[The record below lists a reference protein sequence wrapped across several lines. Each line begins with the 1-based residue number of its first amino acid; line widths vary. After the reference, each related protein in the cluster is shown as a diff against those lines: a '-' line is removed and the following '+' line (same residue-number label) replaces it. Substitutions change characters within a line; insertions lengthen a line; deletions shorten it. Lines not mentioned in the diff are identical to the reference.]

1 MLIEIPAL
9 FSASEV
15 DATVATLLDQPW
27 VDGKVTAGQR
37 SAMAK
42 NNRQLS
48 EDAPVAIR
56 MGEQILSRLSDN
68 ALFMSA
74 ALPKKIYPPLF
85 NRYSGGEAFDWH
97 IDNAIRGLKGV
108 RERVRTDI
116 SATLFLADPAS
127 YDGGELVIRDTF
139 GEHAVKL
146 PAGHLL
152 IYPGSSLHKINP
164 VTRGERSV
172 KLPAGHL
179 VLYPG
184 SSVHRVNPVTR
195 GERLAAFFW
204 IESLVREDSQRSL
217 LLDMDVAIQRLT
229 TQQADDESL
238 LQLSGVYH
246 NLLRRWS
253 DV

>member
-1 MLIEIPAL
+1 MLIEIADV
-9 FSASEV
+9 FTADEV
-15 DATVATLLDQPW
+15 DEMRTRLLAEPW

-37 SAMAK
+37 SARDK
-42 NNRQLS
+42 FNRQLN
-48 EDAPVAIR
+48 EDSALGLLFGQR
-56 MGEQILSRLSDN
+56 ILARLSEN

-74 ALPKKIYPPLF
+74 ALPKRIYPPLF
-85 NRYSGGEAFDWH
+85 NRYSGGEAFGFH
-97 IDNAIRGLKGV
+97 IDNAIRGIKGV
-108 RERVRTDI
+108 RERVRTDL
-116 SATLFLADPAS
+116 SATLFLTDPDS

-139 GEHAVKL
+139 
-146 PAGHLL
+146 
-152 IYPGSSLHKINP
+152 
-164 VTRGERSV
+164 GERSV

-184 SSVHRVNPVTR
+184 TSVHKVNPVTR
-195 GERLAAFFW
+195 GERVAAFFW

-217 LLDMDVAIQRLT
+217 LLDMDVAIQRLSA
-229 TQQADDESL
+229 QQADDESL

>member
-1 MLIEIPAL
+1 MLIEIADV
-9 FSASEV
+9 FTADEV
-15 DATVATLLDQPW
+15 DEMRTRLLAEPW

-37 SAMAK
+37 SARDK
-42 NNRQLS
+42 FNRQLN
-48 EDAPVAIR
+48 EDSALGLLFGQR
-56 MGEQILSRLSDN
+56 ILARLSEN

-74 ALPKKIYPPLF
+74 ALPKRIYPPLF
-85 NRYSGGEAFDWH
+85 NRYSGGEAFGFH
-97 IDNAIRGLKGV
+97 IDNAIRGIKGV
-108 RERVRTDI
+108 RERVRTDL
-116 SATLFLADPAS
+116 SATLFLTDPQS

-139 GEHAVKL
+139 
-146 PAGHLL
+146 
-152 IYPGSSLHKINP
+152 
-164 VTRGERSV
+164 GERSV

-184 SSVHRVNPVTR
+184 TSVHKVNPVTR
-195 GERLAAFFW
+195 GERVAAFFW

-217 LLDMDVAIQRLT
+217 LLDMDVAIQRLSA
-229 TQQADDESL
+229 QQADDESL

>member
-1 MLIEIPAL
+1 MLIEIPNLLSPA
-9 FSASEV
+9 EV
-15 DATVATLLDQPW
+15 QSTVASLLAQPW

-48 EDAPVAIR
+48 EDSPVAIR
-56 MGEQILSRLSDN
+56 LGEQILSRLSDN

-127 YDGGELVIRDTF
+127 YDGGELVIGDTF
-139 GEHAVKL
+139 GEHRVKL
-146 PAGHLL
+146 PAGHLV

-164 VTRGERSV
+164 VTRGER
-172 KLPAGHL
+172 
-179 VLYPG
+179 
-184 SSVHRVNPVTR
+184 
-195 GERLAAFFW
+195 LASFFW
-204 IESLVREDSQRSL
+204 IESLVREDSQRQL

-229 TQQADDESL
+229 AQQADAHAL
-238 LQLSGVYH
+238 LQLSGAYH

>member
-1 MLIEIPAL
+1 MIEIPAL
-9 FSASEV
+9 LSAEEV
-15 DATVATLLDQPW
+15 EVAVATLLDQPW
-27 VDGKVTAGQR
+27 VDGKVTAGKR
-37 SAMAK
+37 SARAK
-42 NNRQLS
+42 NNRQLA

-56 MGEQILSRLSDN
+56 LGEQILSRLSDN

-164 VTRGERSV
+164 VTRGERIAS
-172 KLPAGHL
+172 
-179 VLYPG
+179 
-184 SSVHRVNPVTR
+184 
-195 GERLAAFFW
+195 FFW
-204 IESLVREDSQRSL
+204 IESLVREDSQRQL

-229 TQQADDESL
+229 AQHADDHAL
-238 LQLSGVYH
+238 LQLSGAYH

>member
-1 MLIEIPAL
+1 MLIEIPGL
-9 FSASEV
+9 LSAEEV
-15 DATVATLLDQPW
+15 EVAVATLLDQPW

-37 SAMAK
+37 SARAK

-56 MGEQILSRLSDN
+56 LGEQILSRLSDN

-116 SATLFLADPAS
+116 SATLFLADLAS

-164 VTRGERSV
+164 VTRGERIAS
-172 KLPAGHL
+172 
-179 VLYPG
+179 
-184 SSVHRVNPVTR
+184 
-195 GERLAAFFW
+195 FFW
-204 IESLVREDSQRSL
+204 IESLVREDSQRQL

-229 TQQADDESL
+229 AQHADDHAL
-238 LQLSGVYH
+238 LQLSGAYH

>member
-1 MLIEIPAL
+1 VLIEIPAL
-9 FSASEV
+9 LSADEV
-15 DATVATLLDQPW
+15 EVAVATLLHQPW

-42 NNRQLS
+42 NNRQLP

-56 MGEQILSRLSDN
+56 LGEQILSRLSDN

-152 IYPGSSLHKINP
+152 MYPGSSLHKINP
-164 VTRGERSV
+164 VTRGERIAS
-172 KLPAGHL
+172 
-179 VLYPG
+179 
-184 SSVHRVNPVTR
+184 
-195 GERLAAFFW
+195 FFW
-204 IESLVREDSQRSL
+204 IESLVREDSQRQL

-229 TQQADDESL
+229 AQHADDHAL
-238 LQLSGVYH
+238 LQLSGAYH

>member
-1 MLIEIPAL
+1 MLIEIPGL
-9 FSASEV
+9 LSAQEV
-15 DATVATLLDQPW
+15 EVAVATLLDQPW

-48 EDAPVAIR
+48 EDTPVAIR
-56 MGEQILSRLSDN
+56 LGEQILSRLSDN

-139 GEHAVKL
+139 GDHAVKL
-146 PAGHLL
+146 PAGHVL

-164 VTRGERSV
+164 VTRGERIAS
-172 KLPAGHL
+172 
-179 VLYPG
+179 
-184 SSVHRVNPVTR
+184 
-195 GERLAAFFW
+195 FFW
-204 IESLVREDSQRSL
+204 IESLVREDSQRQL

-229 TQQADDESL
+229 AQHADDHAL
-238 LQLSGVYH
+238 LQLSGAYH

-253 DV
+253 DA

>member
-9 FSASEV
+9 LSASEV
-15 DATVATLLDQPW
+15 EATVATLLDQPW

-48 EDAPVAIR
+48 EESPVALRI
-56 MGEQILSRLSDN
+56 GEQILARLSDN

-74 ALPKKIYPPLF
+74 ALPKRIYPPLF

-97 IDNAIRGLKGV
+97 IDNAIRGIKGV

-164 VTRGERSV
+164 VTRGERIAS
-172 KLPAGHL
+172 
-179 VLYPG
+179 
-184 SSVHRVNPVTR
+184 
-195 GERLAAFFW
+195 FFW
-204 IESLVREDSQRSL
+204 IESLVREDSQRQL
-217 LLDMDVAIQRLT
+217 LLDMDVAIQTLSA
-229 TQQADDESL
+229 QDAAPHAL
-238 LQLSGVYH
+238 LQLSGAYH

>member
-1 MLIEIPAL
+1 MLIEIPGL
-9 FSASEV
+9 LSAEEV
-15 DATVATLLDQPW
+15 EVAVATLLDQPW
-27 VDGKVTAGQR
+27 VDGKVTAGRR
-37 SAMAK
+37 SARAK

-56 MGEQILSRLSDN
+56 LGEQILSRLSDN

-164 VTRGERSV
+164 VTRGERIAS
-172 KLPAGHL
+172 
-179 VLYPG
+179 
-184 SSVHRVNPVTR
+184 
-195 GERLAAFFW
+195 FFW
-204 IESLVREDSQRSL
+204 IESLVREDSQRQL

-229 TQQADDESL
+229 AQHADDHAL
-238 LQLSGVYH
+238 LQLSGAYH

>member
-1 MLIEIPAL
+1 MLIEIPGL
-9 FSASEV
+9 LSAEEV
-15 DATVATLLDQPW
+15 AVAVATLLDQPW

-56 MGEQILSRLSDN
+56 LGEQILSRLSDN

-85 NRYSGGEAFDWH
+85 NRYSGGKAFDWH

-127 YDGGELVIRDTF
+127 YGGGELVIRDTF

-164 VTRGERSV
+164 VTRGERIAS
-172 KLPAGHL
+172 
-179 VLYPG
+179 
-184 SSVHRVNPVTR
+184 
-195 GERLAAFFW
+195 FFW
-204 IESLVREDSQRSL
+204 IESLVREDSQRQL

-229 TQQADDESL
+229 AQHADDHAL
-238 LQLSGVYH
+238 LQLSGAYH

>member
-1 MLIEIPAL
+1 MLIDIAEVFTAD
-9 FSASEV
+9 EV
-15 DATVATLLDQPW
+15 DEMRTRLLAEPW

-37 SAMAK
+37 SARDK
-42 NNRQLS
+42 FNRQLN
-48 EDAPVAIR
+48 EDSALGVLFGQR
-56 MGEQILSRLSDN
+56 ILARLSEN

-74 ALPKKIYPPLF
+74 ALPKRIYPPLF
-85 NRYSGGEAFDWH
+85 NRYSGGEAFGFH
-97 IDNAIRGLKGV
+97 IDNAIRGIKGV
-108 RERVRTDI
+108 RERVRTDL
-116 SATLFLADPAS
+116 SATLFLTDPET

-139 GEHAVKL
+139 
-146 PAGHLL
+146 
-152 IYPGSSLHKINP
+152 
-164 VTRGERSV
+164 GERSV

-184 SSVHRVNPVTR
+184 TSVHKVNPVTR
-195 GERLAAFFW
+195 GERVAAFFW

-217 LLDMDVAIQRLT
+217 LLDMDVAIQRLSA
-229 TQQADDESL
+229 QQADDESL

>member
-1 MLIEIPAL
+1 MLIEIADV
-9 FSASEV
+9 FTADEV
-15 DATVATLLDQPW
+15 DEMRTRLLAEPW

-37 SAMAK
+37 SARDK
-42 NNRQLS
+42 FNRQLN
-48 EDAPVAIR
+48 EDSALGLLFGQR
-56 MGEQILSRLSDN
+56 ILARLSEN

-74 ALPKKIYPPLF
+74 ALPKRIYPPLF
-85 NRYSGGEAFDWH
+85 NRYSGGETFGFH
-97 IDNAIRGLKGV
+97 IDNAIRGIKGV
-108 RERVRTDI
+108 RERVRTDL
-116 SATLFLADPAS
+116 SATLFLTDPQT

-139 GEHAVKL
+139 
-146 PAGHLL
+146 
-152 IYPGSSLHKINP
+152 
-164 VTRGERSV
+164 GERSV

-184 SSVHRVNPVTR
+184 TSVHKVNPVTR
-195 GERLAAFFW
+195 GERVAAFFW

-217 LLDMDVAIQRLT
+217 LLDMDVAIQRLSA
-229 TQQADDESL
+229 QQADDESL

>member
-1 MLIEIPAL
+1 MLIDIADV
-9 FSASEV
+9 FTADEV
-15 DATVATLLDQPW
+15 DEMRTRLLAEPW

-37 SAMAK
+37 SARDK
-42 NNRQLS
+42 FNRQLN
-48 EDAPVAIR
+48 EDSALGLLFGQR
-56 MGEQILSRLSDN
+56 ILARLSEN

-74 ALPKKIYPPLF
+74 ALPKRIYPPLF
-85 NRYSGGEAFDWH
+85 NRYSGGEAFGFH
-97 IDNAIRGLKGV
+97 IDNAIRGIKGV
-108 RERVRTDI
+108 RERVRTDL
-116 SATLFLADPAS
+116 SATLFLTDPET

-139 GEHAVKL
+139 
-146 PAGHLL
+146 
-152 IYPGSSLHKINP
+152 
-164 VTRGERSV
+164 GERSV

-184 SSVHRVNPVTR
+184 TSVHKVNPVTR
-195 GERLAAFFW
+195 GERVAAFFW

-217 LLDMDVAIQRLT
+217 LLDMDVAIQRLSA
-229 TQQADDESL
+229 QQADDESL

>member
-9 FSASEV
+9 LSASEV
-15 DATVATLLDQPW
+15 ENTVATLLNQPW
-27 VDGKVTAGQR
+27 VDGKATAGQR

-48 EDAPVAIR
+48 EDSPVALRI
-56 MGEQILSRLSDN
+56 GEQILARLSDN

-74 ALPKKIYPPLF
+74 ALPKRIYPPLF

-97 IDNAIRGLKGV
+97 IDNAIRGIKGV

-116 SATLFLADPAS
+116 SATLFLAEPAS

-164 VTRGERSV
+164 VTRGERIAS
-172 KLPAGHL
+172 
-179 VLYPG
+179 
-184 SSVHRVNPVTR
+184 
-195 GERLAAFFW
+195 FFW
-204 IESLVREDSQRSL
+204 IESLVREDSQRQL
-217 LLDMDVAIQRLT
+217 LLDMDVAIQTLT
-229 TQQADDESL
+229 VQDADHHAL
-238 LQLSGVYH
+238 LQLSGAYH

>member
-1 MLIEIPAL
+1 MLIEIADV
-9 FSASEV
+9 FTADEV
-15 DATVATLLDQPW
+15 DEMRTRLLAEPW

-37 SAMAK
+37 SARDK
-42 NNRQLS
+42 FNRQLNEES
-48 EDAPVAIR
+48 ALGVLFGQR
-56 MGEQILSRLSDN
+56 ILTRLSEN

-74 ALPKKIYPPLF
+74 ALPKRIYPPLF
-85 NRYSGGEAFDWH
+85 NRYSGGEAFGFH
-97 IDNAIRGLKGV
+97 IDNAIRGIKGV
-108 RERVRTDI
+108 RERVRTDL
-116 SATLFLADPAS
+116 SATLFLSDPQT

-139 GEHAVKL
+139 
-146 PAGHLL
+146 
-152 IYPGSSLHKINP
+152 
-164 VTRGERSV
+164 GERSV

-184 SSVHRVNPVTR
+184 TSVHKVNPVTR
-195 GERLAAFFW
+195 GERVAAFFW

-217 LLDMDVAIQRLT
+217 LLDMDVAIQRLSA
-229 TQQADDESL
+229 QQADDESL

>member
-9 FSASEV
+9 LSASEV
-15 DATVATLLDQPW
+15 ETTVATLLDQPW

-48 EDAPVAIR
+48 EESPVALRI
-56 MGEQILSRLSDN
+56 GEQILARLSDN

-74 ALPKKIYPPLF
+74 ALPKRIYPPLF

-97 IDNAIRGLKGV
+97 IDNAIRGIKGV

-116 SATLFLADPAS
+116 SATLFLADPAH

-164 VTRGERSV
+164 VTRGERIAS
-172 KLPAGHL
+172 
-179 VLYPG
+179 
-184 SSVHRVNPVTR
+184 
-195 GERLAAFFW
+195 FFW
-204 IESLVREDSQRSL
+204 IESLVREDSQRQL
-217 LLDMDVAIQRLT
+217 LLDMDVAIQTLSA
-229 TQQADDESL
+229 QDADHHAL
-238 LQLSGVYH
+238 LQLSGAYH

>member
-1 MLIEIPAL
+1 MLIEIPGL
-9 FSASEV
+9 LSAEEV
-15 DATVATLLDQPW
+15 AVAVATLLDQPW

-37 SAMAK
+37 SARAK

-56 MGEQILSRLSDN
+56 LGEQILSRLSDN

-139 GEHAVKL
+139 GEHSVKL
-146 PAGHLL
+146 TAGHLL

-164 VTRGERSV
+164 VTRGERIAS
-172 KLPAGHL
+172 
-179 VLYPG
+179 
-184 SSVHRVNPVTR
+184 
-195 GERLAAFFW
+195 FFW
-204 IESLVREDSQRSL
+204 IESLVREDSQRQL

-229 TQQADDESL
+229 AQHADDHAL
-238 LQLSGVYH
+238 LQLSGAYH

>member
-1 MLIEIPAL
+1 MLIEIPTL
-9 FSASEV
+9 LSASEV
-15 DATVATLLDQPW
+15 EATVATLLDQPW

-48 EDAPVAIR
+48 EDSPVALRI
-56 MGEQILSRLSDN
+56 GEQILARLSDN

-74 ALPKKIYPPLF
+74 ALPKRIYPPLF

-97 IDNAIRGLKGV
+97 IDNAIRGIKGV

-164 VTRGERSV
+164 VTRGERIAS
-172 KLPAGHL
+172 
-179 VLYPG
+179 
-184 SSVHRVNPVTR
+184 
-195 GERLAAFFW
+195 FFW
-204 IESLVREDSQRSL
+204 IESLVREDSQRQL
-217 LLDMDVAIQRLT
+217 LLDMDIAIQTLT
-229 TQQADDESL
+229 AQDADHHAL
-238 LQLSGVYH
+238 LQLSGAYH

-253 DV
+253 DA

>member
-1 MLIEIPAL
+1 MLIDIADV
-9 FSASEV
+9 FTADEV
-15 DATVATLLDQPW
+15 DEMRTRLLAEPW

-37 SAMAK
+37 SARDK
-42 NNRQLS
+42 FNRQLN
-48 EDAPVAIR
+48 EDSALGLLFGQR
-56 MGEQILSRLSDN
+56 ILARLSEN

-74 ALPKKIYPPLF
+74 ALPKRIYPPLF
-85 NRYSGGEAFDWH
+85 NRYSGGEAFGFH
-97 IDNAIRGLKGV
+97 IDNAIRGIKGV
-108 RERVRTDI
+108 RERVRTDL
-116 SATLFLADPAS
+116 SATLFLTDPQS

-139 GEHAVKL
+139 
-146 PAGHLL
+146 
-152 IYPGSSLHKINP
+152 
-164 VTRGERSV
+164 GERSV

-184 SSVHRVNPVTR
+184 TSVHKVNPVTC
-195 GERLAAFFW
+195 GERVAAFFW

-217 LLDMDVAIQRLT
+217 LLDMDVAIQRLNA
-229 TQQADDESL
+229 QQADDESL

>member
-1 MLIEIPAL
+1 MLIDIANV
-9 FSASEV
+9 FTADEV
-15 DATVATLLDQPW
+15 DEMRTRLLAEPW

-37 SAMAK
+37 SARDK
-42 NNRQLS
+42 FNRQLNEES
-48 EDAPVAIR
+48 ALGLLFGQR
-56 MGEQILSRLSDN
+56 ILARLSEN

-74 ALPKKIYPPLF
+74 ALPKRIYPPLF
-85 NRYSGGEAFDWH
+85 NRYSGGEAFGFH
-97 IDNAIRGLKGV
+97 IDNAIRGIKGV
-108 RERVRTDI
+108 RERVRTDL
-116 SATLFLADPAS
+116 SATLFLTDPQT

-139 GEHAVKL
+139 
-146 PAGHLL
+146 
-152 IYPGSSLHKINP
+152 
-164 VTRGERSV
+164 GERSV

-184 SSVHRVNPVTR
+184 SSVHKVNPVTR

-229 TQQADDESL
+229 VQQADDESL

>member
-1 MLIEIPAL
+1 MLIEIADV
-9 FSASEV
+9 FTADEV
-15 DATVATLLDQPW
+15 DEMRTRLLAEPW

-37 SAMAK
+37 SARDK
-42 NNRQLS
+42 FNRQLNEES
-48 EDAPVAIR
+48 ALGVLFGQR
-56 MGEQILSRLSDN
+56 ILTRLSEN

-74 ALPKKIYPPLF
+74 ALPKRIYPPLF
-85 NRYSGGEAFDWH
+85 NRYSGGEAFGFH
-97 IDNAIRGLKGV
+97 IDNAIRGIKGV
-108 RERVRTDI
+108 RERVRTDL
-116 SATLFLADPAS
+116 SATLFLTDPQT

-139 GEHAVKL
+139 
-146 PAGHLL
+146 
-152 IYPGSSLHKINP
+152 
-164 VTRGERSV
+164 GERSV

-184 SSVHRVNPVTR
+184 TSVHKVNPVTR
-195 GERLAAFFW
+195 GERVAAFFW

-217 LLDMDVAIQRLT
+217 LLDMDVAIQRLNA
-229 TQQADDESL
+229 QQADDESL